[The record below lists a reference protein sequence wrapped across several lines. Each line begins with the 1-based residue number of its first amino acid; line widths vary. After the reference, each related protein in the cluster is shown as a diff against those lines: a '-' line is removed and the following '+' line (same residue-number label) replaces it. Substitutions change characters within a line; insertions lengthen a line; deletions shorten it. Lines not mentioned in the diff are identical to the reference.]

1 MFDDLLPEDFI
12 IDETP
17 TPTPTTSVELV
28 IDDTPRIFE
37 LSTTRCTPENRNPA
51 LSYIA
56 SLESKRSQETMG
68 YALNSVANS
77 FGFIDLRD
85 CPWQELNYDAVQFL
99 IRQLKAKELAPST
112 INLYITAVKQTIE
125 HALDLELI
133 EQNVARRILRI
144 KPQTGKRL
152 PKGREVDSSEIRSF
166 IQSCLDFSQTK
177 NLRDAAIICVM
188 RGCGLR
194 REEVVTLKKS
204 NLCLESKRIRIIGKR
219 NKERELAIPSELF
232 PIVLKW
238 YKFKENYKW
247 KEDEPE
253 WFFVPVNKHNGLTE
267 RKLSGSSIAYILKS
281 RIETNEDK
289 IFKPHDLRRTFC
301 TDLLRHHELN
311 DVRELM
317 GHSSESTTVRYDMR
331 SKERLFNI
339 SSGIKVL

>member
-1 MFDDLLPEDFI
+1 MFEDLLPEDLI
-12 IDETP
+12 IEESPPSASFELIVKDEP
-17 TPTPTTSVELV
+17 NK
-28 IDDTPRIFE
+28 FE
-37 LSTTRCTPENRNPA
+37 LSTSSNVTENRNPA
-51 LSYIA
+51 LSYVA

-68 YALNSVANS
+68 YALNSVAS
-77 FGFIDLRD
+77 TFGFTNLRD
-85 CPWQELNYDAVQFL
+85 FPWQDLNYDAVQFL
-99 IRQLKAKELAPST
+99 IRHLKAKDLAPST
-112 INLYITAVKQTIE
+112 INLYLTAVKQTIE
-125 HALDLELI
+125 HALDLEI
-133 EQNVARRILRI
+133 IDQNVARRILRI
-144 KPQTGKRL
+144 KPQAGKRL
-152 PKGREVDSSEIRSF
+152 PKGREVESTEIRSF
-166 IQSCLDFSQTK
+166 IQSCLDFGQTK

-204 NLCLESKRIRIIGKR
+204 NLCLETRRIRIIGKR

-238 YKFKENYKW
+238 YKFKEDYEW
-247 KEDEPE
+247 KDEEPE
-253 WFFVPVNKHNGLTE
+253 WFFVPVNKHNGLAE

-289 IFKPHDLRRTFC
+289 VFKPHDLRRTFC

-331 SKERLFNI
+331 SKERLFDI
-339 SSGIKVL
+339 SDAIKVL